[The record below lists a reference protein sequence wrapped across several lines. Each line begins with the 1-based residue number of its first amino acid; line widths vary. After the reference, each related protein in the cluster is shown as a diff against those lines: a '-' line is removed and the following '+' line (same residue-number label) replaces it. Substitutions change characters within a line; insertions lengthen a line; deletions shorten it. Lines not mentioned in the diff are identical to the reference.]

1 MSGVAFTLNWDAAT
15 MEAVTGAF
23 RALAEFD
30 GARSHAMWDAIGGKL
45 DTGAVLRFEAQQ
57 DPQGNPWVPSH
68 RAIKEDG
75 RTLHWHGYLEGS
87 ITHNVIGDDGVE
99 SGSPMIYA
107 GTMQDGAKF
116 TVPPRSQ
123 QIYRHTGR
131 DEDTTFVTEV
141 VDAKGNVRKVRVG
154 RQFVKKS
161 RSNFASWV
169 TIGGEEGYE
178 VTIPARPFLGISAGD
193 SEEVLDTALT
203 HLDKAWKGRAP

>member
-1 MSGVAFTLNWDAAT
+1 MSAVAFTLNWDAGT
-15 MEAVTGAF
+15 MEAVTAAF
-23 RALAEFD
+23 HALAEFD

-68 RAIKEDG
+68 RAVKEDG

-87 ITHNVIGDDGVE
+87 ITHNVIGNEGVE
-99 SGSPMIYA
+99 TGSPLIYA
-107 GTMQDGAKF
+107 RTMQDGATF
-116 TVPPRSQ
+116 TVYPRSQ
-123 QIYRHTGR
+123 QIYRKAGR
-131 DEDTTFVTEV
+131 DGIEP
-141 VDAKGNVRKVRVG
+141 G
-154 RQFVKKS
+154 FVKKS
-161 RSNFASWV
+161 KSNFASWV

-203 HLDKAWKGRAP
+203 HLDKAWNGHPS